1 MRSARSG
8 GMSPVLNL
16 LVETRTLVQA
26 LPEEQGVALLS
37 ALLRGA
43 SPVALAAQ
51 ARIDQAATRMM
62 LDLPSRTLG
71 RGGRTAAEEE
81 TAPLSPM
88 SALHHLLS
96 QGDEEAAVAN
106 AVEAAPAEKGSRTR
120 ARVRNRR
127 RERRGRKQRQ
137 KRARRRKCACGAR
150 PLTRS
155 SKRWIRNR
163 CTWTCHGDENG
174 RGWW

>member
-1 MRSARSG
+1 MRGLAKSNEPESWANRSESSG
-8 GMSPVLNL
+8 QANSVAQ
-16 LVETRTLVQA
+16 VQA
-26 LPEEQGVALLS
+26 SQNIAFF
-37 ALLRGA
+37 LLRGA

-96 QGDEEAAVAN
+96 QGDEEAAVACIHEPWSDWGPCHN
-106 AVEAAPAEKGSRTR
+106 SCGPSEQAHDPCHRW
-120 ARVRNRR
+120 RR
-127 RERRGRKQRQ
+127 PGTSQIGKSGISL
-137 KRARRRKCACGAR
+137 KIF
-150 PLTRS
+150 S
-155 SKRWIRNR
+155 IF
-163 CTWTCHGDENG
+163 
-174 RGWW
+174 